1 MRLYTHKE
9 ITKAYRLR
17 SQLPSGNSPLVRN
30 KGIGRISLIK
40 TLQKCAI

>member
-9 ITKAYRLR
+9 ITKAYKLR
-17 SQLPSGNSPLVRN
+17 SQLPSGNSPLARN
-30 KGIGRISLIK
+30 KGIGGINLIR